1 MVARAQHQ
9 APLVVVGSVNA
20 DLVLQVE
27 RLPKDG
33 ETLGA
38 QSLDTFPGGKVSA
51 YGCRCGAASLYVSM
65 LCMQTINH
73 PRMGRKTGSHTWP
86 YMHATSTNPRTGSGG
101 IAHRVTQDATHAVGR

>member
-1 MVARAQHQ
+1 MVQAVVAAAQDQ

-38 QSLDTFPGGKVSA
+38 QSLNTFPGGKVSA
-51 YGCRCGAASLYVSM
+51 
-65 LCMQTINH
+65 
-73 PRMGRKTGSHTWP
+73 
-86 YMHATSTNPRTGSGG
+86 
-101 IAHRVTQDATHAVGR
+101 